1 MSNNPSPENISGKI
15 RLVFI
20 TGMSG
25 AGVSTTLSV
34 FRDIGYEVF
43 DNFPLFMV
51 TDLLDHLPD
60 AKAIAISLDSR
71 TRGFDAK
78 NIAELRQEIEARGGY
93 DISAIFIDCDDRI
106 LERRYVQTKRRHPA
120 ALKDHSIYEGIVR
133 ERNIMTPMKKIVD
146 RVIDTS
152 EFSVYDLRR
161 ILENQYHL
169 AKEDL
174 KMRISVMS
182 FGYKYGMPNHADRV
196 DDVRFLRNPY
206 WDSDLRE
213 FTGKDSPVK
222 SYIKSDPSF
231 DDYIAKTQDLIKFL
245 LPLYKEEGKSY
256 ITLAFGCTGGKHR
269 SVFTAETIAND
280 LRNQGYDVMTEHRD
294 INH

>member
-1 MSNNPSPENISGKI
+1 MSDISSDKI
-15 RLVFI
+15 RLIFI

-25 AGVSTTLSV
+25 AGVSTALSV

-51 TDLLDHLPD
+51 TDLLEHLPD
-60 AKAIAISLDSR
+60 AKAIAIRLDSR
-71 TRGFDAK
+71 TRGFDAAG
-78 NIAELRQEIEARGGY
+78 IAKLRQEIDVSGQY
-93 DISAIFIDCDDRI
+93 DTSAIFIDCDGRI

-120 ALKDHSIYEGIVR
+120 AMKDHSIHEGIVS
-133 ERNIMTPMKKIVD
+133 ERNIMVPMKKIVD

-152 EFSVYDLRR
+152 EFSIYDLRR

-169 AKEDL
+169 GKEDL

-206 WDSDLRE
+206 WNEDLKA
-213 FTGKDSPVK
+213 FTGKDTQVQK
-222 SYIKSDPSF
+222 YIKDDPAF
-231 DDYIAKTQDLIKFL
+231 GGYIAKTQDLITFL

-269 SVFTAETIAND
+269 SVFMAETIAGD
-280 LRNQGYDVMTEHRD
+280 LRNQGYDVITEHRD
-294 INH
+294 IDH

>member
-1 MSNNPSPENISGKI
+1 MSKASSDKT
-15 RLVFI
+15 RLIFI

-25 AGVSTTLSV
+25 AGVSTALSV

-60 AKAIAISLDSR
+60 AKGIAISLDSR
-71 TRGFDAK
+71 TRGFGASE
-78 NIAELRQEIEARGGY
+78 IAALRQQIEARGSY
-93 DISAIFIDCDDRI
+93 DISAVFVDCDDRI

-120 ALKDHSIYEGIVR
+120 AMKDHSIHEGIVT
-133 ERNIMTPMKKIVD
+133 ERNIMMPMKNIVD

-174 KMRISVMS
+174 KMRVSVMS

-206 WDSDLRE
+206 WNEELRDA
-213 FTGKDSPVK
+213 TGKDESVQAYIK
-222 SYIKSDPSF
+222 NDISFESYIS
-231 DDYIAKTQDLIKFL
+231 KTQDLIKFL
-245 LPLYKEEGKSY
+245 LPLYKDEGKSY
-256 ITLAFGCTGGKHR
+256 ISLAFGCTGGKHR
-269 SVFTAETIAND
+269 SVFTAETVAAD
-280 LRNQGYDVMTEHRD
+280 LKNQGYDVIIEHRD
-294 INH
+294 IEH